1 MIKIR
6 VGESSLEVIVGDITK
21 QSTHAI
27 VNAANS
33 RLIPGRGVDGAIH
46 KVAGPGLYQECK
58 KLINWNVSRLSV
70 VI

>member
-33 RLIPGRGVDGAIH
+33 RLIPGGGVDGAIH

-58 KLINWNVSRLSV
+58 KLGSCNTGE